1 MRQTKSLLL
10 HLITFSF
17 FSYHQIEKATTHMP
31 WLFTFAKM
39 NIIIFSAVSSSN
51 RSIQPQNRNCS
62 PLRIGLSPEF
72 QGVHP
77 HIGNYQSL
85 CRTYPTNILLIINTL
100 TLIITLTIIHLQ
112 KEMPFSCE
120 SHTILIYNHLNHR
133 V

>member
-1 MRQTKSLLL
+1 
-10 HLITFSF
+10 
-17 FSYHQIEKATTHMP
+17 MP

-85 CRTYPTNILLIINTL
+85 CRTYPFITLLIINIL
-100 TLIITLTIIHLQ
+100 
-112 KEMPFSCE
+112 
-120 SHTILIYNHLNHR
+120 SHNKT
-133 V
+133 